1 MANAVIAFRAMAVT
15 PPALTFASSDLEVV
29 VLPALGGRLHRLR
42 YRGHD
47 LLRTPPNIDEHR
59 RDPFFYGAYV
69 MAPWCNRLAPGQLE
83 VAGRTVDL
91 PINFSDGSAI
101 HGQVF
106 LAPWAVGPDG
116 LFIDGGGAGWPWRYR
131 VALKITVDGDSVRI
145 DQRLTNLDDAPMPGG
160 IGLHPWW
167 VGQPQVAIHAAQVFT
182 PNVASPPTPSPV
194 TGPLDLRHLGP
205 MTVGVDAT
213 WPVHGRPAAT
223 LFWPDTGVRVD
234 IDIGPADSQ
243 VVAANPG
250 NRGAIALEPE
260 THAPMGLRRMLNGE
274 PGAMTLIAPGESLSI
289 VTKLAL
295 STD

>member
-106 LAPWAVGPDG
+106 GDPLLPTHPIQSRRRYDDAVV
-116 LFIDGGGAGWPWRYR
+116 LRLGGFPQQTPQG
-131 VALKITVDGDSVRI
+131 
-145 DQRLTNLDDAPMPGG
+145 DQRYLYNTNPRAAP
-160 IGLHPWW
+160 
-167 VGQPQVAIHAAQVFT
+167 
-182 PNVASPPTPSPV
+182 
-194 TGPLDLRHLGP
+194 
-205 MTVGVDAT
+205 
-213 WPVHGRPAAT
+213 
-223 LFWPDTGVRVD
+223 
-234 IDIGPADSQ
+234 
-243 VVAANPG
+243 
-250 NRGAIALEPE
+250 E
-260 THAPMGLRRMLNGE
+260 
-274 PGAMTLIAPGESLSI
+274 
-289 VTKLAL
+289 
-295 STD
+295 